1 MIYIIVINPKHMP
14 LLFRAYPPFTYDRS
28 NSIITLFPDKRPTP
42 LKYNPQQSR
51 FLLKTSL
58 VTSVGTAY
66 CWYRSYTGI
75 AIIDGIAV
83 LTSINY
89 WRDPRYDWRRTMD
102 IWWIG
107 GCLTYHLLRAYKS
120 QYYIGYY
127 AITCFACSLYPF
139 SHYYYNHGK
148 YWNSVYLH
156 SGLHVLANIANI
168 ILYSGCIP
176 PIWKNPV
183 VGFLVGI

>member
-1 MIYIIVINPKHMP
+1 MP
-14 LLFRAYPPFTYDRS
+14 LLFRAHSPYTYAS
-28 NSIITLFPDKRPTP
+28 PYSIIPLFPYKIKKPDHPP
-42 LKYNPQQSR
+42 LNFTPQQSR

-58 VTSVGTAY
+58 VTSVGTLY
-66 CWYRSYTGI
+66 CYYRSYTGI

-127 AITCFACSLYPF
+127 ALTCLGCSLYPF
-139 SHYYYNHGK
+139 SHYYYNCGK

-168 ILYSGCIP
+168 ILYSGYIP

-183 VGFLVGI
+183 VGFLVGVC